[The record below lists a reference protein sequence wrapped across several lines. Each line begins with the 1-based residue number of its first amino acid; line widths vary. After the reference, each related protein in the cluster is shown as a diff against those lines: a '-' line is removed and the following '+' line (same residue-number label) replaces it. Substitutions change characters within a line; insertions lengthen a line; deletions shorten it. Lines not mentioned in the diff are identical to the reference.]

1 MAILGID
8 LGTSNSAASIAVGD
22 EVRMIEPAE
31 GATDE
36 GMVFPSYVAFDTA
49 GNMSCVGLPAK
60 RQFQTAADLV
70 IRHAKRL
77 IGRSYD
83 YLGSELE
90 QVKAGGR
97 GRRFLDE
104 FLDRIERGD
113 TGEVLIRVGKTY
125 VQTYTP
131 QDIARFLLEKIR
143 TDAEPQVHSLL
154 GKGITS
160 AVITVPAG
168 FDDAPL
174 RATMW
179 AGEQVFGEGKVQLI
193 PEPLAAAIASGVQS
207 NQETIMVVDMGAG
220 TTDIVVGSVIRTAGS
235 FQWVPITQSC
245 DDELGGWDMDGLIL
259 EHLLNA
265 DRKEPVLRDLY
276 PYLDHRA
283 RGRLME
289 AIERAKIAC
298 ASTENG
304 QISVVL
310 EAQVDGQS
318 IRKPVMFNLDSRALK
333 SIVAYKGQRSYEDK
347 GSVVERCRKL
357 VEATLLELADGN
369 FDRVTAVK
377 QSMDRVI
384 MVGGP
389 MRMRALYDMM
399 TEVFTDKPIVLQNFD
414 PLNPFPMEC
423 VARGAGLYQGGK
435 IVLQVPHTLSIYD
448 WGKGGYV
455 NLIPRGTPYEGMAS
469 ATADIE
475 VEEGATWVD
484 IITEKENVS
493 LSNYPVREHIVR
505 IPQHG
510 SLRVTLHWDTGGCR
524 VVFSGAGIS
533 PTEIPS
539 INDQTTLGEDFRRQ
553 FLSIFQ
559 AARNLRTSLTDPKL
573 RFKIRDQM
581 VKQVVA
587 HAPPEVQMMY
597 NLDHEAV
604 LDAWEMSDGQTLRK
618 MLDKQISSML
628 SVPQEELDKC
638 ENLDPPALATLK
650 EDEIRL
656 MLDKGYLVGA
666 KERVKA
672 RGLSENIF
680 ELTRLVRNLSRDTVS
695 VTDLVDVTK
704 TLLRAA
710 RKARLSTPLTTEL
723 KDLLEQLQK
732 KQSNRVIIANVSIR
746 AAALA
751 DVLHDQGVISELAL
765 RRVKGI
771 AANADT

>member
-1 MAILGID
+1 
-8 LGTSNSAASIAVGD
+8 
-22 EVRMIEPAE
+22 MIEPAE

-36 GMVFPSYVAFDTA
+36 GMVFPSYVAFDLS

-60 RQFQTAADLV
+60 RQFQSAADLV

-83 YLGSELE
+83 YIGQELE
-90 QVKAGGR
+90 QVQAGGR

-104 FLDRIERGD
+104 FKNRVERGD

-131 QDIARFLLEKIR
+131 QDIARLLLEKVR
-143 TDAEPQVHSLL
+143 ADAEPQVHSLL
-154 GKGITS
+154 GKGITN

-179 AGEQVFGEGKVQLI
+179 AGEQVFGEGKVHLI

-259 EHLLNA
+259 EHLLNV
-265 DRKEPVLRDLY
+265 DRKEPILRDLY

-310 EAQVDGQS
+310 EVHVDGQS
-318 IRKPVMFNLDSRALK
+318 IRKPVMFNLDSRTLK
-333 SIVAYKGQRSYEDK
+333 AIVAYKGQRTFDDK

-357 VEATLLELADGN
+357 VENTLLELADN
-369 FDRVTAVK
+369 NLNRVGAVK

-399 TEVFTDKPIVLQNFD
+399 SEVFSDKLMVLQNFD

-423 VARGAGLYQGGK
+423 VAKGAGLYQGGK
-435 IVLQVPHTLSIYD
+435 IVLQVPHTLSIFD

-455 NLIPRGTPYEGMAS
+455 SLIPRGTPYEGQAS
-469 ATADIE
+469 ATTDIE
-475 VEEGATWVD
+475 VEEGATWID
-484 IITEKENVS
+484 IITEKENIS
-493 LSNYPVREHIVR
+493 LPYYPVREHIIRV
-505 IPQHG
+505 PQHG

-539 INDQTTLGEDFRRQ
+539 ISDQTTLQEDFRRQ
-553 FLSIFQ
+553 FLAVFQ
-559 AARNLRTSLTDPKL
+559 TARNLNSALTDPKL
-573 RFKIRDQM
+573 RNKIRDQM

-597 NLDHEAV
+597 NLDQEAV
-604 LDAWEMSDGQTLRK
+604 LDTWEIEGQTLRK
-618 MLDKQISSML
+618 LLEKQVSSML
-628 SVPQEELDKC
+628 SVPQEELAKL
-638 ENLDPPALATLK
+638 ENLDPAAMSILK

-656 MLDKGYLVGA
+656 ILEKGYQAGA
-666 KERVKA
+666 RDRVKA

-680 ELTRLVRNLSRDTVS
+680 ELTRLVRSLSRDSVS

-710 RKARLSTPLTTEL
+710 RKAHLSTPLTTEL

-765 RRVKGI
+765 RRVKSI
-771 AANADT
+771 AAKADA